1 MAKPKQKRH
10 RSALKAYRQS
20 VKRNLRNRDIKKKI
34 RLATRAVVDAA
45 TAKDAAKV
53 ADLSPAA
60 MSAIDKAAK
69 SGTIHWKTAARR
81 KARLARRAAFQLAAA
96 GKA

>member
-10 RSALKAYRQS
+10 RSALKAHRQS
-20 VKRNLRNRDIKKKI
+20 VKRNLRNRELKKNI

-53 ADLSPAA
+53 GEFSPAA

-81 KARLARRAAFQLAAA
+81 KSRLARRAAAQLAAT
-96 GKA
+96 GK